1 MSDNKVTMVDNP
13 MKDGKNIELTNAN
26 NDDDDDGIFDEDVV
40 TVDEDTLGEE
50 INIEKKKSL
59 KHTMT
64 MGGHDG
70 MPISCSNLSN
80 L

>member
-50 INIEKKKSL
+50 INIEKKRIKASA
-59 KHTMT
+59 KIK
-64 MGGHDG
+64 
-70 MPISCSNLSN
+70 ISFRYLEFSEYNL
-80 L
+80 

>member
-50 INIEKKKSL
+50 INKTYYDHGWSCW
-59 KHTMT
+59 HTT
-64 MGGHDG
+64 WF
-70 MPISCSNLSN
+70 
-80 L
+80 